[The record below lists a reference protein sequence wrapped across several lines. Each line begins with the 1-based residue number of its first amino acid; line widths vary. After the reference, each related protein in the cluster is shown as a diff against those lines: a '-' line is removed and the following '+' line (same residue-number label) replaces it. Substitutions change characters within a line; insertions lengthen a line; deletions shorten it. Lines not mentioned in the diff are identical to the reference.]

1 MISEMAWG
9 RIWGISGLTLVMP
22 SFVPHLLQG
31 PVAGGVAVAPHWVM
45 GARRGV
51 RHPKGSRDKGIGM
64 KRAALGVIAGAM
76 LAWAA
81 SPAFAQVQ
89 ADTVSPSSQVPPE
102 QLPPI
107 QPPPVPTPQPEQ
119 AAEVDRIDRVSGSA
133 PGPAMRAPEGVKVV
147 APGALI
153 YASFDRNFDGVVT
166 LAEMDAGAA
175 LAFDVADKNHD
186 GYITGFE
193 QTDWA
198 TRMSS
203 AGDVMANAM
212 TFDIDLDRQVTR
224 AEFIAGFKRLAG
236 QINPSGELTF
246 IDLVRPLSRPGDQT
260 SSGR

>member
-1 MISEMAWG
+1 
-9 RIWGISGLTLVMP
+9 
-22 SFVPHLLQG
+22 
-31 PVAGGVAVAPHWVM
+31 
-45 GARRGV
+45 
-51 RHPKGSRDKGIGM
+51 M
-64 KRAALGVIAGAM
+64 KRAALGVIAGAV
-76 LAWAA
+76 LAWGAA
-81 SPAFAQVQ
+81 PAFAQV
-89 ADTVSPSSQVPPE
+89 ADTVSPSPAQIPPD

-107 QPPPVPTPQPEQ
+107 QPPPVQTPPQPQEQ
-119 AAEVDRIDRVSGSA
+119 AADIDRVDRLSGSA
-133 PGPAMRAPEGVKVV
+133 PGPTMRAPEGVKVV

-175 LAFDVADKNHD
+175 LAFDVADKNRD

-193 QTDWA
+193 QADWA

-260 SSGR
+260 SAGR

>member
-1 MISEMAWG
+1 
-9 RIWGISGLTLVMP
+9 
-22 SFVPHLLQG
+22 
-31 PVAGGVAVAPHWVM
+31 
-45 GARRGV
+45 
-51 RHPKGSRDKGIGM
+51 M
-64 KRAALGVIAGAM
+64 KRAALGVIAGAI
-76 LAWAA
+76 LAWGAA
-81 SPAFAQVQ
+81 PAFAQVQ
-89 ADTVSPSSQVPPE
+89 TGTVQPSPAPIPE
-102 QLPPI
+102 QMPPI
-107 QPPPVPTPQPEQ
+107 QPPPAPTSPQPQEQ
-119 AAEVDRIDRVSGSA
+119 AADVDRIDRVSGAA

-175 LAFDVADKNHD
+175 LAFDVADKNRD
-186 GYITGFE
+186 GVVTGFE

-198 TRMSS
+198 GRMGA

-236 QINPSGELTF
+236 QINASGELTF